1 MKVPPV
7 HTNYSINGV
16 LEIRLGNLEAI
27 VVPIIVKYVIPDIVC
42 LKTLFK
48 EDEETAIIRVP
59 AKKGQ
64 QRTAPIP
71 FKNTNPFPLFL

>member
-1 MKVPPV
+1 M
-7 HTNYSINGV
+7 
-16 LEIRLGNLEAI
+16 
-27 VVPIIVKYVIPDIVC
+27 IPDVVC

-48 EDEETAIIRVP
+48 EDEETNLIRVP

-71 FKNTNPFPLFL
+71 FKNTSPYPLLFEIDTVSY